1 MSLCESL
8 KYLRVSVSLISVFL
22 NFNLYV
28 LHFCS
33 GVLEKILNILLPY
46 CQNLRKLKNDLA
58 NTLLHEA
65 AISGIPQIVRT
76 TLDHIAKFLQDS
88 VDSFG
93 NNSMHD
99 AVQKGQIEMVKGLL
113 ERLSKPNAQNQFL
126 LSPLHIAV
134 NKYAKIT
141 KLERNGTKSKTENA
155 GTYTE
160 IVKLISFSCDNH
172 DCQDFDGNTTLHIAA
187 REGLIEIV
195 EILMPF
201 YENLL
206 IENVREETPL
216 TLAYGRDD
224 SIGDSIR
231 DLLMKEIESRCQ

>member
-1 MSLCESL
+1 M
-8 KYLRVSVSLISVFL
+8 
-22 NFNLYV
+22 
-28 LHFCS
+28 
-33 GVLEKILNILLPY
+33 EKILNILLPY

-99 AVQKGQIEMVKGLL
+99 AVQKGQLKMVKGLL

-126 LSPLHIAV
+126 LSPLHMAV
-134 NKYAKIT
+134 SEYAKVT
-141 KLERNGTKSKTENA
+141 KNVEKATKSIGMKA
-155 GTYTE
+155 GRYAE
-160 IVKLISFSCDNH
+160 IVKVISFSCNNH
-172 DCQDFDGNTTLHIAA
+172 DCQDFNGNTALHIAA
-187 REGLIEIV
+187 QEGLIEIV

-201 YENLL
+201 YGNLF
-206 IENVREETPL
+206 IENKMGETPL
-216 TLAYGRDD
+216 ALAYGKDD
-224 SIGDSIR
+224 GVG
-231 DLLMKEIESRCQ
+231 DLLMKEVDKRCQ